1 MLNVHF
7 PRHGAVL
14 NHNHGIE
21 DANGL
26 TIEVR
31 GVANINNRV
40 TVNGVEAERNGRAF
54 SAKVT
59 LDQKFNDITIKTNG
73 FYGDE

>member
-7 PRHGAVL
+7 PRHGAIL

-21 DANGL
+21 DENGL
-26 TIEVR
+26 TIAVR

-40 TVNGVEAERNGRAF
+40 TVNGVEAERKGRSF
-54 SAKVT
+54 TAKVT
-59 LDQKFNDITIKTNG
+59 LNQNSMT
-73 FYGDE
+73 